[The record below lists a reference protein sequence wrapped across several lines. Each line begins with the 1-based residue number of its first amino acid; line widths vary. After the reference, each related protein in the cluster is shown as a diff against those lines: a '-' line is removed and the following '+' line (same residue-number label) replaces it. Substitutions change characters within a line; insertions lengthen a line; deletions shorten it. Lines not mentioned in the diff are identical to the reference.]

1 MVYNDLLLCKICG
14 VKMELGCETKHF
26 RTHKISSASYY
37 QQFYPRKDF
46 FSGEMILFK
55 SRDTY
60 FSNDFNEKENLR
72 KWLSTKGTQEQL
84 DYCVNLLKERRARK
98 GLVWTP
104 CQTELRTIMCPS
116 VNYLNTLSGGKYY
129 ELMASI
135 GYENRFEALTSPIVG
150 RAELGSK
157 IVIDTRE
164 QFPLQFNDPVERRK
178 LDVGDY
184 CLDNPLLA
192 NDCFIERKSIA
203 DFHGT
208 LGTGNDRFQ
217 REIMRAQDSGAYLVI
232 LVEGSMQATEARLYH
247 GKTTGDFIFRRMRDL
262 SQKYKS
268 IQFLFVKNREESSRV
283 TRILLGSDGAPRKYD
298 LQMAYDTRLL

>member
-1 MVYNDLLLCKICG
+1 
-14 VKMELGCETKHF
+14 
-26 RTHKISSASYY
+26 
-37 QQFYPRKDF
+37 
-46 FSGEMILFK
+46 
-55 SRDTY
+55 
-60 FSNDFNEKENLR
+60 
-72 KWLSTKGTQEQL
+72 
-84 DYCVNLLKERRARK
+84 
-98 GLVWTP
+98 
-104 CQTELRTIMCPS
+104 
-116 VNYLNTLSGGKYY
+116 
-129 ELMASI
+129 
-135 GYENRFEALTSPIVG
+135 VG
-150 RAELGSK
+150 RADLGSK

-164 QFPLQFNDPVERRK
+164 QFPLQFNEPVERRK

-184 CLDNPLLA
+184 CLDNPALA

-217 REIMRAQDSGAYLVI
+217 REIMRAQDGGAYLVI

-268 IQFLFVKNREESSRV
+268 IQFLFVTNREESSRV

-298 LQMAYDTRLL
+298 LQLLYDMKQL